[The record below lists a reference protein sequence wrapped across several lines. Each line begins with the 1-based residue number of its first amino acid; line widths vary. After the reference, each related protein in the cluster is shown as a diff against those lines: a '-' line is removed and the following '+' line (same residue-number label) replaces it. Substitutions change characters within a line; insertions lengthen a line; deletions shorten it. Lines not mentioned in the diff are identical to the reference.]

1 MLLAQFLQPTIVFIL
16 QVKLLIF
23 DLVVEQ
29 VLREQSD
36 LLVDITR
43 LLKQLVVHL
52 RDPLHL
58 DLLLLGESVL
68 DGLHLTVVEGLLIKT
83 VMLNSLIDAVLLAL
97 RVLLIV
103 TILVVLKVLN

>member
-43 LLKQLVVHL
+43 LFKQLVVHL
-52 RDPLHL
+52 RDPPHL
-58 DLLLLGESVL
+58 NLLLLGESVL

>member
-43 LLKQLVVHL
+43 LFKQLVVHL
-52 RDPLHL
+52 RDPPHL

-83 VMLNSLIDAVLLAL
+83 VMLNGLIDAVLLAL

-103 TILVVLKVLN
+103 TILVILKVLN

>member
-52 RDPLHL
+52 RDPPHL

>member
-1 MLLAQFLQPTIVFIL
+1 MFIL

-23 DLVVEQ
+23 DLVVEH

-58 DLLLLGESVL
+58 DMLLLGESVF

-103 TILVVLKVLN
+103 SILVVLKVLN